1 MKQRTITGLALTA
14 FLAVMLWLPGWCMAI
29 AVMVCV
35 SLAMYEEMQALK
47 KAGHRIVIWPTWAA
61 MALSI
66 PLTYFLSQKIMI
78 PLVAA
83 AFLAMCVQVL
93 FREEPEL
100 TDLEMSSLPLVTVA
114 LPGLSL
120 VTLSLIDPYAWH
132 TPDNPLPLHAV
143 EVVIL
148 TLTFAIPLMGDMMAL
163 YVGKACGKRKFCP
176 AVSPKKTIA
185 GSIGGLAG
193 SVLAALAVYGLSLLC
208 CNEPTLAKLPVWWHY
223 LLLGFCGGAIGQI
236 GDLFASL
243 VKRHSGIKDFSNLFP
258 GHGGML
264 DRLDSVL
271 FMAVLMYCYLLFAA

>member
-120 VTLSLIDPYAWH
+120 VTRS
-132 TPDNPLPLHAV
+132 
-143 EVVIL
+143 
-148 TLTFAIPLMGDMMAL
+148 IPMRGT
-163 YVGKACGKRKFCP
+163 RR
-176 AVSPKKTIA
+176 TIP
-185 GSIGGLAG
+185 
-193 SVLAALAVYGLSLLC
+193 C
-208 CNEPTLAKLPVWWHY
+208 RCTRWRW
-223 LLLGFCGGAIGQI
+223 
-236 GDLFASL
+236 
-243 VKRHSGIKDFSNLFP
+243 
-258 GHGGML
+258 
-264 DRLDSVL
+264 
-271 FMAVLMYCYLLFAA
+271 

>member
-148 TLTFAIPLMGDMMAL
+148 TLTFAIRRPGRQRAGRGNHLSNDSVALQRGDAELSAGMVDVSAAGPAGRFRWPDGGPVRFPGEAAL
-163 YVGKACGKRKFCP
+163 RTEGFFKHLSGPRRDAGPAGQRVVHGGADVLLP
-176 AVSPKKTIA
+176 AVLYD
-185 GSIGGLAG
+185 SII
-193 SVLAALAVYGLSLLC
+193 
-208 CNEPTLAKLPVWWHY
+208 
-223 LLLGFCGGAIGQI
+223 F
-236 GDLFASL
+236 
-243 VKRHSGIKDFSNLFP
+243 
-258 GHGGML
+258 
-264 DRLDSVL
+264 
-271 FMAVLMYCYLLFAA
+271 